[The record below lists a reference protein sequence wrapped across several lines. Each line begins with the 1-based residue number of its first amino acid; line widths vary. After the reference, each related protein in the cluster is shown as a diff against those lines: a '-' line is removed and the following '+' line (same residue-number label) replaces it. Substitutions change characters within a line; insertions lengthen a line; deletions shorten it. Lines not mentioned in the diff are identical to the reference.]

1 MNTLLEVRSGPSY
14 YACRANVLDS
24 LEAKLRKANIG
35 KVLVIHGD
43 KSWEVTEP
51 FFPSFE
57 NVELSFFKYN
67 GECSDL
73 EIERVVKFAQERNA
87 DALIGIGGGKLLD
100 LAKSAG
106 NSSGLEIILIPT
118 LASTCAA
125 WTPLSV
131 IYDGNGSYVRFDIH
145 EKSAWMLLI
154 EPGILL
160 NSPIAYLRA
169 GIGDTLAKWYEGNAL
184 VEKIASKSVCI
195 ELAHIAARQC
205 QEVLLTHGEEAL
217 ADLTKRNW
225 TDALQR
231 VIETNI
237 VTSGLVGGF
246 GDQFLRIAGAHSIH
260 NGMTSIEQTHHLLHG
275 EKVAYGILVQ
285 LVLEGKFSDI
295 KQLLPIY
302 EALRL
307 PRTLSD
313 IGLTVEHKAE
323 LQQMAAL
330 SVKEGE
336 AIHLLFPD
344 VTMERVAAAIETLEV
359 LTPPASKTRN

>member
-14 YACRANVLDS
+14 YACIANVLDS
-24 LEAKLRKANIG
+24 VETKLSNANIR

-43 KSWEVTEP
+43 KSWKVAEP

-57 NVELSFFKYN
+57 HVETSFFKYN
-67 GECSDL
+67 GECSDV
-73 EIERVVKFAQERNA
+73 EIERVRKFAQEQGV
-87 DALIGIGGGKLLD
+87 DALIGVGGGKLLD

-106 NSSGLEIILIPT
+106 NFIGKEIILIPT

-131 IYDGNGSYVRFDIH
+131 IYDSNGSYVRFDIH

-160 NSPIAYLRA
+160 DSPISYLRA

-184 VEKIASKSVCI
+184 VEKIATKSACI

-205 QEVLLTHGEEAL
+205 QEVLLTHGEDAL
-217 ADLTKRNW
+217 ADLEKGKW

-260 NGMTSIEQTHHLLHG
+260 NGMTSVTQTHHLLHG
-275 EKVAYGILVQ
+275 EKVAFGILVQ
-285 LVLEGKFSDI
+285 LLLEGKFWDI

-302 EALRL
+302 EALKL

-313 IGLTVEHKAE
+313 IGLTVGNGAE
-323 LQQMAAL
+323 IQKMAAL
-330 SVKEGE
+330 SVMEGE
-336 AIHLLFPD
+336 AIHLLFPGIGPEN
-344 VTMERVAAAIETLEV
+344 VTAAIENLDIIATH
-359 LTPPASKTRN
+359 